1 MYNLYNNDENE
12 TNNQNLFYHY
22 IGRIIDREIKNP
34 KILLLNAER
43 KIKYDVLESYF
54 NHNYNYTYLFWKNLS
69 NKNINIILVYGE
81 LDYYI
86 KKLLLSKKIYFFT
99 SIKKKNMSRLS
110 NLLCKNILSYENIK
124 NFDVSYIARANYFK
138 IQKYKKNVK
147 NIFLCCNNKFLTI
160 CIFGKQ
166 DIRDDNITSEMLKKR
181 KGNKNECYVYSYD
194 ENNSYDNTCLIN
206 ERNRYDYLES
216 MHNNVDVLLKKEIEK
231 ENILDNFINV
241 YYKNKKD
248 DYIIDYYFVN
258 KEKKINLYEKD
269 TSIQQNKK
277 WVLINHLKNIVI
289 IKKKYKKIYKC
300 I

>member
-1 MYNLYNNDENE
+1 
-12 TNNQNLFYHY
+12 
-22 IGRIIDREIKNP
+22 
-34 KILLLNAER
+34 
-43 KIKYDVLESYF
+43 
-54 NHNYNYTYLFWKNLS
+54 
-69 NKNINIILVYGE
+69 
-81 LDYYI
+81 
-86 KKLLLSKKIYFFT
+86 
-99 SIKKKNMSRLS
+99 MSRLS

-241 YYKNKKD
+241 YYKK
-248 DYIIDYYFVN
+248 
-258 KEKKINLYEKD
+258 
-269 TSIQQNKK
+269 
-277 WVLINHLKNIVI
+277 
-289 IKKKYKKIYKC
+289 
-300 I
+300 